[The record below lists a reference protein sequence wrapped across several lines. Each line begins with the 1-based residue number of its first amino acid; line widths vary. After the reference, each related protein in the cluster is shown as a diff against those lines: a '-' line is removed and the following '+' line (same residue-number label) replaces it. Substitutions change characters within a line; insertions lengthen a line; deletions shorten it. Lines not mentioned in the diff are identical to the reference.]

1 MTTKLIL
8 ILITAFICSCCYASK
23 ADVKFDS
30 FESDGSMFGPAATSI
45 QRVKQYATDGDY
57 SMLVPIK
64 GSEKD
69 TWPGLFLSL
78 KEKADWSAYNAM
90 KMDVYVE
97 GNESVKL
104 TARLDTTAGIAWISP
119 ADLQP
124 GWNKNW
130 TIPIAGARDA
140 TNIKQV
146 TGMWL
151 GYSCPHKDYTLYF
164 DNVRLGGVDCRKVVH
179 LDDTAG
185 ISPNPAEKRSGFQL
199 FSLPYSC
206 FIFPNTKPQNRLSQ
220 IWTFAAVG
228 EFEPVTVS
236 ILSLRKLDDLSV
248 VISELSGPKGASISQ
263 KDWDI
268 RVVRYMDKR
277 ENYQVDSYIA
287 DTPTY
292 IEKPASPE
300 ILETNTTA
308 TFWLTLKVPQ
318 SAKPGIYRG
327 SVVVSSGS
335 GRQSV
340 PITLRVLPFK
350 LPELKDNLQG
360 IYYNA
365 GGGWLPAKEQVRF
378 DLKDMRDHGMTSIG
392 LSTGIDSSSY
402 KVNGTQVTFDF
413 KDNTTWEYIM
423 DSARDLG
430 FPAPLIT
437 ICDNGQ
443 WADPHEYAS
452 GAYAETYI
460 NFWKGISEAG
470 TAKGWNP
477 IYIQPEDEVGWR
489 TQADRDR
496 NTYLLGLLNKAGFK
510 TEVDGPSDGY
520 FNTIAGPLSDIWNY
534 CGTLGPNDTVK
545 QAQADGKIVT
555 VYNFD
560 CGGFTPEVQRWA
572 RGLFNWKH
580 NLKGSYNWL
589 YRGGNGSIFDDQDAI
604 IGDWVHYYPPRPGH
618 PGGPT
623 MGWEAS
629 REGIDDLK
637 YIKLLESLIDTA
649 SHKSGKPEKAAKI
662 ANAVLLNIK
671 NLITSH
677 PDSTTNRVEWARKLD
692 PEAAL
697 KEKLINKLDPEV
709 DWYYTGDLKYSSG
722 IPLQSYDTI
731 RWAVAEQCV
740 NLMSAMGESDPLPS
754 AGAVKSAKVVRRISA
769 VKSNSSN
776 NQEISTRPIAKVPTL
791 SSEPTLDGVVETDPG
806 WKNAKKV
813 SLTLSSGL
821 GKPQQQTEAMFGLF
835 GTNMYVCFICHED
848 RIDSIVAKEMV
859 DSDNVWQ
866 DDCVEVFIDPKR
878 TEKSFYQ
885 VVANS
890 RGAIYKKAPDGFDW
904 KSDIKAI
911 GKVEKDN
918 RRWIVEMCISLKDID
933 LGNRIGLNFCRERRP
948 LNIYELS
955 SWAVTGRTF
964 RIPERFGIGLLSEN
978 AENMTSA
985 NGVKPEISLDLTPP
999 VSNTSETTIGLTCKL
1014 TLPDF
1019 DLLDTKIN
1027 LLISGNGKTIHEQIQ
1042 PPLANKMPVILD
1054 IRDLAAGNYTLKA
1067 SLTKS
1072 GKRLAEWE
1080 GMLVRVGER

>member
-1 MTTKLIL
+1 MTRWIL
-8 ILITAFICSCCYASK
+8 VLITAFIYSCCYASK

-30 FESDGSMFGPAATSI
+30 FDSDGSMFGPAATNI
-45 QRVKQYATDGDY
+45 QRVKEYASDGDY
-57 SMLVPIK
+57 SMMVPIK
-64 GSEKD
+64 GSDKD
-69 TWPGLFLSL
+69 SWPGLFLSL
-78 KEKADWSAYNAM
+78 KEKADWSDYNAM
-90 KMDVYVE
+90 KMDVYLE
-97 GNESVKL
+97 GNETIKL
-104 TARLDTTAGIAWISP
+104 TARLDTTGGIAWLSP

-124 GWNKNW
+124 GWNRNW
-130 TIPIAGARDA
+130 TIPISGAGDT

-151 GYSCPHKDYTLYF
+151 GYSCPRKDYYLYF

-179 LDDTAG
+179 LDDTVC
-185 ISPNPAEKRSGFQL
+185 ISPNAVEKSSGFQL
-199 FSLPYSC
+199 FSRPYSS
-206 FIFPNTKPQNRLSQ
+206 FIFPNTKPTNRLSQ
-220 IWTFAAVG
+220 IRLFAAIG

-236 ILSLRKLDDLSV
+236 IHSLRKLDGLSV
-248 VISELSGPKGASISQ
+248 AISKLSGPGGVAISQ
-263 KDWDI
+263 KDWDV

-277 ENYQVDSYIA
+277 ENYQVDSYVA

-292 IEKPASPE
+292 IEIPAASE
-300 ILETNTTA
+300 KLEANTTA

-318 SAKPGIYRG
+318 SAKPGIYKG
-327 SVVVSSGS
+327 SVTITSDNGK
-335 GRQSV
+335 QKV
-340 PITLRVLPFK
+340 PITVRVLPFK

-365 GGGWLPAKEQVRF
+365 GGGWLPAKEQVKF
-378 DLKDMRDHGMTSIG
+378 DLNDMRDHGMTSIG
-392 LSTGIDSSSY
+392 LCTGIDSTSY
-402 KVNGTQVTFDF
+402 KVSGTQVAFDF
-413 KDNTTWEYIM
+413 KGNTAFEYIM
-423 DSARDLG
+423 DTTRDLG

-443 WADPHEYAS
+443 WADTQEYAS
-452 GAYAETYI
+452 PAYAEMYI
-460 NFWKGISEAG
+460 NFWKGIYQAG
-470 TAKGWNP
+470 NAKGWNP

-496 NTYLLGLLNKAGFK
+496 NTYLLGLLKKAGLK

-534 CGTLGPNDTVK
+534 CGTLGPDDTVK
-545 QAQADGKIVT
+545 QAQAEGKIVT

-580 NLKGSYNWL
+580 NLKGSYNWM

-604 IGDWVHYYPPRPGH
+604 IGDWVHYYPSRPGH

-637 YIKLLESLIDTA
+637 YIRLLESLINTA
-649 SHKSGKPEKAAKI
+649 SHKPGKPAKAAKI
-662 ANAVLLNIK
+662 AHTVLMNIK
-671 NLITSH
+671 NLLSSH
-677 PDSTTNRVEWARKLD
+677 PDSTANRVEWARKLD

-697 KEKLINKLDPEV
+697 KEKLISKIDPEV
-709 DWYYTGDLKYSSG
+709 NWYYTGDLKYSSG

-731 RWAVAEQCV
+731 RWSIAEQCV
-740 NLMSAMGESDPLPS
+740 NLLNAMGKTGPLPPVDKPKS
-754 AGAVKSAKVVRRISA
+754 GKVKKRIS
-769 VKSNSSN
+769 VGKTNNSGS
-776 NQEISTRPIAKVPTL
+776 QETSTRPIVKVPTL
-791 SSEPTLDGVVETDPG
+791 NSAPTLDGAVETDPG
-806 WKNAKKV
+806 WKNAKRV

-821 GKPQQQTEAMFGLF
+821 GKPQQATEAMFGLI
-835 GTNMYVCFICHED
+835 GSNMYISFICHED
-848 RIDSIVAKEMV
+848 RIDDIVAKEMV

-866 DDCVEVFIDPKR
+866 DDCVEVFIDPKH
-878 TEKSFYQ
+878 TEKTFYQ

-890 RGAIYKKAPDGFDW
+890 RGAVYRKAPDGFDW
-904 KSDIKAI
+904 KTDIKAV

-918 RRWIVEMCISLKDID
+918 RRWIVEMCISLRDVD

-964 RIPERFGIGLLSEN
+964 RIPERFGIGILSGDTGN
-978 AENMTSA
+978 VAKVDN
-985 NGVKPEISLDLTPP
+985 VKPEISLDLTPP
-999 VSNTSETTIGLTCKL
+999 VSNIFEKTIGLTCKL
-1014 TLPDF
+1014 ILSDS
-1019 DLLDTKIN
+1019 DLLDSKIS
-1027 LLISGNGKTIHEQIQ
+1027 LSISGNGKLINEQIL
-1042 PPLANKMPVILD
+1042 PPLANIMPVTLD
-1054 IRDLAAGNYTLKA
+1054 ISDLPAGNYAIKATLV
-1067 SLTKS
+1067 KS
-1072 GKRLAEWE
+1072 GKRLAGWE